1 MSLLARSVS
10 IANNSVDPL
19 FAPLELG
26 ALHLRHRVVMAPLT
40 RMRTTQPGDIPN
52 GLMANYYRQRATPGG
67 LIVSEAT
74 QVTPYGKG
82 YPATPGIYKT
92 EQVQGWCR
100 VTDAVHSVGG
110 LMVLQL
116 WHVGRISHSSLLP
129 GGVQPMAPS
138 PVAAAGQATRADGT
152 NVPFETPRALDL
164 DELPHV
170 IEQFR
175 RGAENAKDAGF
186 DGVEIH
192 SANGYLLD
200 QFLQDGTNRRTD
212 AYGGSVANRARL
224 LLEVTEAV
232 GSVWSADRVGVRLSP
247 YGTFNDMHD
256 SNPLPLFTHV
266 IRELSNRRIAYLHLV
281 EPRSS
286 DASSPEQAA
295 SNAPDAAKLFRSSFA
310 GKLIG
315 AGGFTAESARDAVV
329 AGSADAVAFG
339 RLFISNPDL
348 PARIRQN
355 AQLNPYDRSTFYGG
369 TERGYID
376 YPMLGSSNLE
386 LTSKGAGYEA

>member
-1 MSLLARSVS
+1 MSHQTQSVS
-10 IANNSVDPL
+10 FPSNSVDPL
-19 FAPLELG
+19 FIPVELG
-26 ALHLRHRVVMAPLT
+26 ALRLSHRVVMAPLT
-40 RMRTTQPGDIPN
+40 RMRTFQPGDIPSD
-52 GLMANYYRQRATPGG
+52 LMATYYRQRATPGG

-92 EQVQGWCR
+92 EQVQGWR
-100 VTDAVHSVGG
+100 RITDAVHSVGG

-138 PVAAAGQATRADGT
+138 PIAAAGQATRADWT

-224 LLEVTEAV
+224 LLEVTEAAI
-232 GSVWSADRVGVRLSP
+232 SVWGANRVGVRLSP

-256 SNPLPLFTHV
+256 SDPVPLFTHA

-286 DASSPEQAA
+286 DASSSEQAA
-295 SNAPDAAKLFRSSFA
+295 SNAPDAAKVFRSSFA

-315 AGGFTAESARDAVV
+315 AGGFNPDSARDAVV
-329 AGSADAVAFG
+329 AGTADAVAFG

-348 PARIRQN
+348 PARIRQK

-369 TERGYID
+369 TEKGYTD
-376 YPMLGSSNLE
+376 YPTLGSPNME
-386 LTSKGAGYEA
+386 LVSKGVGYEA